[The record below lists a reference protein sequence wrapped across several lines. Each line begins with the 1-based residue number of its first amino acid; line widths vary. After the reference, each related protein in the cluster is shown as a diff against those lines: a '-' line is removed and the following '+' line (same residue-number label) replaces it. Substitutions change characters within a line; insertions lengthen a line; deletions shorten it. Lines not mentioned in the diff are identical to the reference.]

1 MNDADLKQQ
10 ILLRLIYG
18 EVFAHPLSLSEVCA
32 LVPGT
37 ETEIEAALSTLE
49 RAELIQKT
57 DGYYFIF
64 DLKNKLERRN
74 SGNAKANALLPK
86 AWKVGRKIYRFPYVE
101 AVGIS
106 GSLSKGVLH
115 EDGDFDFFIITRPNR
130 LWVARTCLILY
141 KKLFLLNSRK
151 HFCVNYFIDTDHLE
165 IEEKNT
171 FTATEIAT
179 LLPVAGEAM
188 QTFFAQNK
196 WIENHGSCNE
206 REVHFSTVSKPLM
219 SHMVTGMLNGRLGE
233 WADRVCMRTTLRRW
247 KSKFN
252 GFEQETFELTMR
264 SRRYI
269 SKHHPNNFQNK
280 VLTRLEEIRQEYVLK
295 HQAKLYEEG
304 IQL

>member
-18 EVFAHPLSLSEVCA
+18 EVFSHPLSLDELCK

-37 ETEIEAALSTLE
+37 NVDIKAALSALE
-49 RAELIQKT
+49 RAELIQRT
-57 DGYYFIF
+57 GEYYFIF
-64 DLKNKLERRN
+64 ELKNKLERRHA
-74 SGNAKANALLPK
+74 GNANANALLPK

-130 LWVARTCLILY
+130 LWVARTLLILY
-141 KKLFLLNSRK
+141 KKMFLLNSRK

-165 IEEKNT
+165 IEEKNA

-188 QTFFAQNK
+188 HAFFAQNK
-196 WIENHGSCNE
+196 WIENHGRSNE
-206 REVHFSTVSKPLM
+206 HLAHFPTVSKPLL
-219 SHMVTGMLNGRLGE
+219 SRIVTSTLNGPIGE

-247 KSKFN
+247 KYKFN
-252 GFEQETFELTMR
+252 GFEPETFELTMR

-280 VLTRLEEIRQEYVLK
+280 VLTRLEEIRQEFVQHY
-295 HQAKLYEEG
+295 AA
-304 IQL
+304 QLRQE

>member
-1 MNDADLKQQ
+1 MNNADLKQQ
-10 ILLRLIYG
+10 LLLRLIYG
-18 EVFAHPLSLSEVCA
+18 EVFAHPLSLIELCA
-32 LVPGT
+32 LVRGT
-37 ETEIEAALSTLE
+37 ETEIAAALSSLE
-49 RAELIQKT
+49 GLGLIQHT
-57 DGYYFIF
+57 DNYYFIF
-64 DLKNKLERRN
+64 DLKNKLERRKT
-74 SGNAKANALLPK
+74 GNAKAETLLPK

-115 EDGDFDFFIITRPNR
+115 EDGDFDFFIITQPNR
-130 LWVARTCLILY
+130 LWVARTLLILY

-165 IEEKNT
+165 IEEKNA

-179 LLPVAGEAM
+179 LLPVAGDAM
-188 QTFFAQNK
+188 HAFFTQNK
-196 WIENHGSCNE
+196 WIENHGRLNE
-206 REVHFSTVSKPLM
+206 RSIHFPKVSKPLM
-219 SHMVTGMLNGRLGE
+219 SRMVTGVLNGRFGE
-233 WADRVCMRTTLRRW
+233 WADQMCMRATLRRW

-252 GFEQETFELTMR
+252 GFEAETFELTMR

-280 VLTRLEEIRQEYVLK
+280 VLTRLEDIRQEYVLK
-295 HQAKLYEEG
+295 HQAILQQEG